1 MHGRSR
7 IGLRVSQFRKR
18 RGLTQAQLAE
28 LTERSVDAISSLERG
43 KNIPSLQTVRRLAH
57 VLNVPV
63 QELLDESDDRVS
75 PKRVRM
81 LAILADAARS
91 LSDADLELAVEQ
103 VTALSR
109 IRKRR

>member
-1 MHGRSR
+1 MF
-7 IGLRVSQFRKR
+7 RV
-18 RGLTQAQLAE
+18 
-28 LTERSVDAISSLERG
+28 
-43 KNIPSLQTVRRLAH
+43 LQTVRRLAH

-63 QELLDESDDRVS
+63 QDLLDESDDRVS

-81 LAILADAARS
+81 LAILSDTARS

-103 VTALSR
+103 LTALSR